1 MGLFSKKVDY
11 DELYRKLSS
20 EKMAPEEARKAEKEL
35 KKLAKSGDKRGVI
48 WRPLTSVQIQSVGS
62 VNWATSEFE
71 EAEHK
76 YGICEEYVRVRSLPI
91 VFNLFNESY
100 EKYNDPKGAVFVAR
114 AYEHGWGVEKNHG
127 KAVEIIRETENYPK
141 DGTFFVNSDLIKNA
155 YKEITGN
162 EFPDSESSEQKEKQA
177 ISDAAK
183 TQNKQPQ
190 SDINLK
196 RVEYDG
202 GDVYEGEILNGKRH
216 GHGTY
221 TWSDGS
227 FYDGE
232 WKDGKKDGNGKQS
245 HPDGS
250 CYDGGWKDDKM
261 DGFGVLV
268 YSNQSRYEGHW
279 SEGNENGHGMLTF
292 ANGNSYDGEW
302 KDGNENGHGI
312 RKYINVGVYD
322 GEWKDGDE
330 NGHGIMKY
338 INGDVYDGEWKDGY
352 ENGHGT
358 MTYANGDRYDGEW
371 KDGDENGHGMLTFAN
386 GNSYDGDWVNGE
398 MNGNGIYTYANGEKY
413 KVTCKEDEIISKEP
427 FETPKTSAAA
437 NQSNQNPESEAAPS
451 QPKSEY
457 KRIQY
462 DGGDVGEKSMS
473 ICDEL
478 KKQAEQTY
486 AEGIDKSI
494 ETAAACFRLCAEG
507 LSRFPDDGGG
517 SYPIQDI
524 SLLIACSAVSGG
536 WNRTGSADRD
546 RMSERLKLYV
556 SNVNELCDDLP
567 LALTVPG
574 FANIGRNLMSSPQIS
589 AFTEHL
595 TRLFQTLDE
604 HEKMAVVTMHYLMLY
619 AVFEQ
624 WPQVDVL
631 KDAYENAL
639 VQPEEAYESPES
651 NTAEDFEWEEFSSVG
666 ELHEKILRPELFRD
680 PLDRY
685 LLNSCMYLE
694 PFVDEFHEEFAGG
707 DYAET
712 KEIIAEIL
720 GVESGEL
727 TESIEL
733 RIDFIRG
740 FTEKEYLLAAMYS
753 LVYDER
759 TDLAPYL
766 ANLACYLWTD
776 TGDGDYLDPLLDL
789 FRISGEYDDDDS
801 TWLCAI
807 LRLQE
812 NGNIN
817 DPLKPNDDGSFDD
830 QFTDFDDVFGDLLDK
845 GYLPGSDGKMYLS
858 DSDDNGGDETEES
871 DTGDDVLLRYQNG
884 DSYRGAAVGGVR
896 EGFGAYFFAG
906 GGFYRGCFH
915 ADNYEGYGMLDEG
928 NGRVY
933 KGLWKDDKRCGYGEQ
948 TLESGS
954 KYFGW
959 WKDNVYHGFGRF
971 VFASGSENVGEF
983 KNGKENGIFLIK
995 RDGEWYGYKWVD
1007 GEIIPSLDGALITYN
1022 DGSGYVGQT
1031 VTEHRRG
1038 LTVRIRQGYGE
1049 YRFPGNSRNGST
1061 NIYQGQFSQDV
1072 PYGTGIR
1079 VDTTGEEPIILASDD
1094 FRGDSIPDGKCRAVR
1109 LTGVDSYEYALFYEG
1124 GYRDGEAFG
1133 SGMLYVAGDSEN
1145 DHYRYRPYGL
1155 PIGSIVRCDHFDG
1168 GPTGAAIVTDEYG
1181 EMRYGRFVDGF
1192 WEPNK

>member
-1 MGLFSKKVDY
+1 MGLFNKMTFWDALQLLDCDYLSPHLKK
-11 DELYRKLSS
+11 KII
-20 EKMAPEEARKAEKEL
+20 KAESNFTEEEKTACYIMYSL
-35 KKLAKSGDKRGVI
+35 HKGDCGLALSFINR
-48 WRPLTSVQIQSVGS
+48 
-62 VNWATSEFE
+62 
-71 EAEHK
+71 AEH
-76 YGICEEYVRVRSLPI
+76 GEELIPEIMMALFTHVAVRTFRAA
-91 VFNLFNESY
+91 Y
-100 EKYNDPKGAVFVAR
+100 EKEPSNPDYIAFFAF
-114 AYEHGWGVEKNHG
+114 AYEIGFYDCEKDHA
-127 KAVEIIRETENYPK
+127 KAVEFADLLRFTDADGALVKYALKKIFPEETHNGSTA
-141 DGTFFVNSDLIKNA
+141 DDNVRKNA
-155 YKEITGN
+155 TANTDPTSTAVPTSAKDASNKSEPQGEFKRIEI
-162 EFPDSESSEQKEKQA
+162 
-177 ISDAAK
+177 
-183 TQNKQPQ
+183 
-190 SDINLK
+190 
-196 RVEYDG
+196 DG
-202 GDVYEGEILNGKRH
+202 DLFEGYFLNGKKNGR
-216 GHGTY
+216 GKYIWANGNVYDGNWVDGKCTGKGRIS
-221 TWSDGS
+221 WSSGAS
-227 FYDGE
+227 FDGE
-232 WKDGKKDGNGKQS
+232 WKDNQMSEGKYSYADGSVYEGSFKNGKR
-245 HPDGS
+245 DGYGKRIYTS
-250 CYDGGWKDDKM
+250 GDK
-261 DGFGVLV
+261 
-268 YSNQSRYEGHW
+268 YEGRW
-279 SEGNENGHGMLTF
+279 QSGSRNG
-292 ANGNSYDGEW
+292 
-302 KDGNENGHGI
+302 K
-312 RKYINVGVYD
+312 GVYTWAD
-322 GEWKDGDE
+322 
-330 NGHGIMKY
+330 
-338 INGDVYDGEWKDGY
+338 GDVYDGEWKDDKRCGVGRMVMY
-352 ENGHGT
+352 GKAGPDALNAGEVFIK
-358 MTYANGDRYDGEW
+358 YSYDGEW
-371 KDGDENGHGMLTFAN
+371 LDNREHGHGICREGKGTVAGMDKVYE
-386 GNSYDGDWVNGE
+386 GEWVNGKKCGRFVWHFLHRDGE
-398 MNGNGIYTYANGEKY
+398 TGKSYIDFYEDGNLIETCIPYDESIKTVEDARRAKALADGKSSSTTPVYTN
-413 KVTCKEDEIISKEP
+413 SSP
-427 FETPKTSAAA
+427 AAA
-437 NQSNQNPESEAAPS
+437 
-451 QPKSEY
+451 
-457 KRIQY
+457 
-462 DGGDVGEKSMS
+462 
-473 ICDEL
+473 
-478 KKQAEQTY
+478 
-486 AEGIDKSI
+486 
-494 ETAAACFRLCAEG
+494 
-507 LSRFPDDGGG
+507 
-517 SYPIQDI
+517 QD
-524 SLLIACSAVSGG
+524 
-536 WNRTGSADRD
+536 SAD
-546 RMSERLKLYV
+546 
-556 SNVNELCDDLP
+556 
-567 LALTVPG
+567 
-574 FANIGRNLMSSPQIS
+574 
-589 AFTEHL
+589 
-595 TRLFQTLDE
+595 
-604 HEKMAVVTMHYLMLY
+604 
-619 AVFEQ
+619 
-624 WPQVDVL
+624 
-631 KDAYENAL
+631 
-639 VQPEEAYESPES
+639 
-651 NTAEDFEWEEFSSVG
+651 TAEDFEWEEFSSVG

-720 GVESGEL
+720 GVKSGEL

-789 FRISGEYDDDDS
+789 FRLSGEYDDDDS

-830 QFTDFDDVFGDLLDK
+830 QFAYFDDVFGDLLDK
-845 GYLPGSDGKMYLS
+845 GYLPCSDGKMYLS

-871 DTGDDVLLRYQNG
+871 DTGDNVLIRYQNG

-915 ADNYEGYGMLDEG
+915 AENFEGYGMLDEG

-933 KGLWKDDKRCGYGEQ
+933 KGLWKDNKRCGYGEQ
-948 TLESGS
+948 TFESGS

-959 WKDNVYHGFGRF
+959 WKDNDYHGFGRF

-983 KNGKENGIFLIK
+983 KNGNENGIFLIK

-1007 GEIIPSLDGALITYN
+1007 GEITPSLDGALITYN

-1079 VDTTGEEPIILASDD
+1079 VDTTGEEPVILASDD

-1109 LTGVDSYEYALFYEG
+1109 LTGVDSYKYALFYEG

-1133 SGMLYVAGDSEN
+1133 SGMLYVVGDSEN

>member
-1 MGLFSKKVDY
+1 MGLFNKMTFWDALQLLDCDYLSPHLKK
-11 DELYRKLSS
+11 KII
-20 EKMAPEEARKAEKEL
+20 KAESNFTEEEKTACYIMYSL
-35 KKLAKSGDKRGVI
+35 HKGDCGLALSFINR
-48 WRPLTSVQIQSVGS
+48 
-62 VNWATSEFE
+62 
-71 EAEHK
+71 AEH
-76 YGICEEYVRVRSLPI
+76 GEELIPEIMMALFTHVAVRTFRAA
-91 VFNLFNESY
+91 Y
-100 EKYNDPKGAVFVAR
+100 EKEPSNPDYIAFFAF
-114 AYEHGWGVEKNHG
+114 AYEIGFYDCEKDHA
-127 KAVEIIRETENYPK
+127 KAVEFADLLRFTDADGALVKYALKKIFPEETHNGSTA
-141 DGTFFVNSDLIKNA
+141 DDNVRKNA
-155 YKEITGN
+155 TANTEPTSTAVPTSAKDASNKSEPQGEFKRIEI
-162 EFPDSESSEQKEKQA
+162 
-177 ISDAAK
+177 
-183 TQNKQPQ
+183 
-190 SDINLK
+190 
-196 RVEYDG
+196 DG
-202 GDVYEGEILNGKRH
+202 DLFEGYFLNGKKNGR
-216 GHGTY
+216 GKY
-221 TWSDGS
+221 TWANGNVYDGNWVDGKCTGKGRISWSSGAS
-227 FYDGE
+227 FDGE
-232 WKDGKKDGNGKQS
+232 WKDNQMSEGKYSYADGSVYEGSFKNGKR
-245 HPDGS
+245 DG
-250 CYDGGWKDDKM
+250 YGKRI
-261 DGFGVLV
+261 
-268 YSNQSRYEGHW
+268 Y
-279 SEGNENGHGMLTF
+279 
-292 ANGNSYDGEW
+292 
-302 KDGNENGHGI
+302 
-312 RKYINVGVYD
+312 
-322 GEWKDGDE
+322 KDGDKYE
-330 NGHGIMKY
+330 GRWQSGSRNGKGVY
-338 INGDVYDGEWKDGY
+338 TWADGDVYDGEWKDDKRCGVGRMVMY
-352 ENGHGT
+352 GKAGPDALNAGEVFIK
-358 MTYANGDRYDGEW
+358 YSYDGEW
-371 KDGDENGHGMLTFAN
+371 LDNREHGHGICREGKGTVAGMDKVYE
-386 GNSYDGDWVNGE
+386 GEWVNGKKCGRFVWHFLHRDGE
-398 MNGNGIYTYANGEKY
+398 TGKSYIDFYEDGNLIETCIPYDESIKTVEDARRAKALADGKSSSTTPVYTN
-413 KVTCKEDEIISKEP
+413 SSP
-427 FETPKTSAAA
+427 AAA
-437 NQSNQNPESEAAPS
+437 
-451 QPKSEY
+451 
-457 KRIQY
+457 
-462 DGGDVGEKSMS
+462 
-473 ICDEL
+473 
-478 KKQAEQTY
+478 
-486 AEGIDKSI
+486 
-494 ETAAACFRLCAEG
+494 
-507 LSRFPDDGGG
+507 
-517 SYPIQDI
+517 QD
-524 SLLIACSAVSGG
+524 
-536 WNRTGSADRD
+536 SAD
-546 RMSERLKLYV
+546 
-556 SNVNELCDDLP
+556 
-567 LALTVPG
+567 
-574 FANIGRNLMSSPQIS
+574 
-589 AFTEHL
+589 
-595 TRLFQTLDE
+595 
-604 HEKMAVVTMHYLMLY
+604 
-619 AVFEQ
+619 
-624 WPQVDVL
+624 
-631 KDAYENAL
+631 
-639 VQPEEAYESPES
+639 
-651 NTAEDFEWEEFSSVG
+651 TAEDFEWEEFSSVG
-666 ELHEKILRPELFRD
+666 ELHEKLLRPELFRD

-727 TESIEL
+727 TESIERRL
-733 RIDFIRG
+733 DFIRG

-830 QFTDFDDVFGDLLDK
+830 QFAYFDDVFGDLLDK

-871 DTGDDVLLRYQNG
+871 DTGDNVLLRYQNG

-948 TLESGS
+948 TFESGS

-959 WKDNVYHGFGRF
+959 WKDNVCHGFGRI

-995 RDGEWYGYKWVD
+995 RDGEWYGYKWAD

-1079 VDTTGEEPIILASDD
+1079 VDTTGEEPVILASDD

-1109 LTGVDSYEYALFYEG
+1109 LTGVDSYKYALFYEG

>member
-1 MGLFSKKVDY
+1 MGLFHKLTFIDALEILDCSSLSEQQKKKVI
-11 DELYRKLSS
+11 
-20 EKMAPEEARKAEKEL
+20 KAESHFTEDEKTACNML
-35 KKLAKSGDKRGVI
+35 LCLHKDDGMALALLIINLINRENLPGEINAALYTHIAFRKF
-48 WRPLTSVQIQSVGS
+48 
-62 VNWATSEFE
+62 SE
-71 EAEHK
+71 AH
-76 YGICEEYVRVRSLPI
+76 
-91 VFNLFNESY
+91 
-100 EKYNDPKGAVFVAR
+100 EKDPSKPDYIAYLAL
-114 AYEHGWGVEKNHG
+114 AYEHGSFCCEKDHS
-127 KAVEIIRETENYPK
+127 KAVEMAEPLR
-141 DGTFFVNSDLIKNA
+141 
-155 YKEITGN
+155 
-162 EFPDSESSEQKEKQA
+162 SSEATGALVKQA
-177 ISDAAK
+177 LKDIFPEGADSAASDNKSADTPESEKANAAAIADTESTSPVVPFAAK
-183 TQNKQPQ
+183 GSSDKSAPQ
-190 SDINLK
+190 GEFK
-196 RVEYDG
+196 RIEIDG
-202 GDVYEGEILNGKRH
+202 DLFEGYFLNGKKNGR
-216 GHGTY
+216 GKYIWANGNVYDGNWVDGKCTGKGRIS
-221 TWSDGS
+221 WSSGAS
-227 FYDGE
+227 FDGE
-232 WKDGKKDGNGKQS
+232 WKDNQMSEGKYSYADGSVYEGSFKNGK
-245 HPDGS
+245 
-250 CYDGGWKDDKM
+250 YDGYGKRI
-261 DGFGVLV
+261 
-268 YSNQSRYEGHW
+268 Y
-279 SEGNENGHGMLTF
+279 
-292 ANGNSYDGEW
+292 
-302 KDGNENGHGI
+302 
-312 RKYINVGVYD
+312 
-322 GEWKDGDE
+322 KDGDKYE
-330 NGHGIMKY
+330 GRWQSGSRNGKGVY
-338 INGDVYDGEWKDGY
+338 TWADGDVYDGEWKDDKRCGVGRMVMY
-352 ENGHGT
+352 GKAGPDALNAGEVFIK
-358 MTYANGDRYDGEW
+358 YSYDGEW
-371 KDGDENGHGMLTFAN
+371 LDNREHGHGICREGN
-386 GNSYDGDWVNGE
+386 GTVAGMDKVYEGEWVNGKKCGRFVWHFLHRDGE
-398 MNGNGIYTYANGEKY
+398 IGKSYIDFYEDGRAVETYIPYDESIQT
-413 KVTCKEDEIISKEP
+413 VEDGRRAKGS
-427 FETPKTSAAA
+427 FF
-437 NQSNQNPESEAAPS
+437 
-451 QPKSEY
+451 
-457 KRIQY
+457 
-462 DGGDVGEKSMS
+462 GGVSSG
-473 ICDEL
+473 
-478 KKQAEQTY
+478 
-486 AEGIDKSI
+486 
-494 ETAAACFRLCAEG
+494 
-507 LSRFPDDGGG
+507 
-517 SYPIQDI
+517 
-524 SLLIACSAVSGG
+524 VSGG
-536 WNRTGSADRD
+536 YASGRSGSQSVGLSDAGGLDSDRA
-546 RMSERLKLYV
+546 S
-556 SNVNELCDDLP
+556 
-567 LALTVPG
+567 G
-574 FANIGRNLMSSPQIS
+574 
-589 AFTEHL
+589 
-595 TRLFQTLDE
+595 
-604 HEKMAVVTMHYLMLY
+604 
-619 AVFEQ
+619 
-624 WPQVDVL
+624 
-631 KDAYENAL
+631 
-639 VQPEEAYESPES
+639 
-651 NTAEDFEWEEFSSVG
+651 EWEEFSSVG
-666 ELHEKILRPELFRD
+666 ELHEKLLRPELFRD
-680 PLDRY
+680 PRDRY

-727 TESIEL
+727 TENIEL

-776 TGDGDYLDPLLDL
+776 TGDSDYFDPLLDL
-789 FRISGEYDDDDS
+789 FRLSGEYDDDDS

-812 NGNIN
+812 NGNID

-830 QFTDFDDVFGDLLDK
+830 RFADFDDVFGDLLDY

-871 DTGDDVLLRYQNG
+871 DTGDNVLLRYQNG

-983 KNGKENGIFLIK
+983 KNGNENGIFLIK

-1007 GEIIPSLDGALITYN
+1007 GEITPSLDGALITYN

-1109 LTGVDSYEYALFYEG
+1109 LTGVDSYKYALFYEG
-1124 GYRDGEAFG
+1124 GYRDGGAFG

>member
-11 DELYRKLSS
+11 DELYRKLST
-20 EKMAPEEARKAEKEL
+20 EKMTSEEARKAEKEL
-35 KKLAKSGDKRGVI
+35 KKLTKSGDKRGVI

-100 EKYNDPKGAVFVAR
+100 KKYNDPKGAVFVAR
-114 AYEHGWGVEKNHG
+114 AYEHGWGVEKNHE
-127 KAVEIIRETENYPK
+127 KAVEIIRETEKYPK
-141 DGTFFVNSDLIKNA
+141 AGKPFANPDLIKNA
-155 YKEITGN
+155 YKEITGK

-177 ISDAAK
+177 ISGASK
-183 TQNKQPQ
+183 NQNEQPQ
-190 SDINLK
+190 SDINFK

-221 TWSDGS
+221 TWADGDT
-227 FYDGE
+227 YEGD
-232 WKDGKKDGNGKQS
+232 WKDGKRCGRGKLIQYGKS
-245 HPDGS
+245 PSGET
-250 CYDGGWKDDKM
+250 YMK
-261 DGFGVLV
+261 
-268 YSNQSRYEGHW
+268 Y
-279 SEGNENGHGMLTF
+279 
-292 ANGNSYDGEW
+292 SYDGEW
-302 KDGNENGHGI
+302 LDNREHGHGI
-312 RKYINVGVYD
+312 CVEGDFGWEKMDKVFE
-322 GEWKDGDE
+322 GEWVDGKRQGRFVWYYTNSKGGRYMDFYEDGKWIEGGIPYDE
-330 NGHGIMKY
+330 SIKTVADARRAKALADAKSSSTTPAY
-338 INGDVYDGEWKDGY
+338 
-352 ENGHGT
+352 T
-358 MTYANGDRYDGEW
+358 
-371 KDGDENGHGMLTFAN
+371 
-386 GNSYDGDWVNGE
+386 NS
-398 MNGNGIYTYANGEKY
+398 
-413 KVTCKEDEIISKEP
+413 SP
-427 FETPKTSAAA
+427 AAA
-437 NQSNQNPESEAAPS
+437 
-451 QPKSEY
+451 
-457 KRIQY
+457 
-462 DGGDVGEKSMS
+462 
-473 ICDEL
+473 
-478 KKQAEQTY
+478 
-486 AEGIDKSI
+486 
-494 ETAAACFRLCAEG
+494 
-507 LSRFPDDGGG
+507 
-517 SYPIQDI
+517 QD
-524 SLLIACSAVSGG
+524 
-536 WNRTGSADRD
+536 NAD
-546 RMSERLKLYV
+546 
-556 SNVNELCDDLP
+556 
-567 LALTVPG
+567 
-574 FANIGRNLMSSPQIS
+574 
-589 AFTEHL
+589 
-595 TRLFQTLDE
+595 
-604 HEKMAVVTMHYLMLY
+604 
-619 AVFEQ
+619 
-624 WPQVDVL
+624 
-631 KDAYENAL
+631 
-639 VQPEEAYESPES
+639 
-651 NTAEDFEWEEFSSVG
+651 TAEDFEWEEFATVG
-666 ELHEKILRPELFRD
+666 KLHEKLLRPELFRD
-680 PLDRY
+680 PRDRY

-694 PFVDEFHEEFAGG
+694 PFVDEFHEEFTDG

-727 TESIEL
+727 TENIERSL
-733 RIDFIRG
+733 DFIHG

-753 LVYDER
+753 LAYGER
-759 TDLAPYL
+759 TDIVPYL

-776 TGDGDYLDPLLDL
+776 TGDGDYFNPLLDL
-789 FRISGEYDDDDS
+789 FKMSGEYDDDDS

-807 LRLQE
+807 LRMQE
-812 NGNIN
+812 NGNI
-817 DPLKPNDDGSFDD
+817 DEPLEPNDDSSFDN
-830 QFTDFDDVFGDLLDK
+830 QFAYFDDVFGDLLDK

-858 DSDDNGGDETEES
+858 DIGDDSEEEAEES
-871 DTGDDVLLRYQNG
+871 DTGDNVLLRYQNG

-896 EGFGAYFFAG
+896 EGFGAYFFAD
-906 GGFYRGCFH
+906 GGFYRGYFH
-915 ADNYEGYGMLDEG
+915 AGNYEGYGMLDEG

-1031 VTEHRRG
+1031 VTENRRG
-1038 LTVRIRQGYGE
+1038 LTFRIRQGYGE

-1079 VDTTGEEPIILASDD
+1079 VDTTGEKPVILASDD

>member
-1 MGLFSKKVDY
+1 MKNIYLFSEID
-11 DELYRKLSS
+11 SS
-20 EKMAPEEARKAEKEL
+20 
-35 KKLAKSGDKRGVI
+35 
-48 WRPLTSVQIQSVGS
+48 
-62 VNWATSEFE
+62 
-71 EAEHK
+71 
-76 YGICEEYVRVRSLPI
+76 
-91 VFNLFNESY
+91 
-100 EKYNDPKGAVFVAR
+100 
-114 AYEHGWGVEKNHG
+114 
-127 KAVEIIRETENYPK
+127 IRETL
-141 DGTFFVNSDLIKNA
+141 GKNA
-155 YKEITGN
+155 CEMIDTEPNSLGFVLTQEACAEFYITREIEKDLRGRITAVLDGLCSDAGVKFGESATVSIFASTVVPMPGILEKINGVGLNESVLSTLPDEAAQKAWALHLQLMKAFACELYVSSQHFTDLENEATGKYGVDEIEKLSVEALRELCAAFKN
-162 EFPDSESSEQKEKQA
+162 VYAAQGVCSLSTDPYEQFFMLLKTAFRSWDNPRACWYRRMKGITDSGLSIAVQLVDLKTGKYFKNRTTIAAADRNNKEKDPSDKSAPQA
-177 ISDAAK
+177 EFKRLEIDG
-183 TQNKQPQ
+183 
-190 SDINLK
+190 DLFEGYFINGK
-196 RVEYDG
+196 KNGRGKYIWANGNVYDG
-202 GDVYEGEILNGKRH
+202 NWVDGKCTGKGRIS
-216 GHGTY
+216 
-221 TWSDGS
+221 WSSGAS
-227 FYDGE
+227 FDGE
-232 WKDGKKDGNGKQS
+232 WKDNQMSEGKYSYADGSVYEGSFKNGK
-245 HPDGS
+245 
-250 CYDGGWKDDKM
+250 YDGYGKRI
-261 DGFGVLV
+261 
-268 YSNQSRYEGHW
+268 Y
-279 SEGNENGHGMLTF
+279 
-292 ANGNSYDGEW
+292 
-302 KDGNENGHGI
+302 
-312 RKYINVGVYD
+312 
-322 GEWKDGDE
+322 KDGDKYE
-330 NGHGIMKY
+330 GRWQSGSRNGKGVY
-338 INGDVYDGEWKDGY
+338 TWADGDVYDGEWKDDKRCGVGRMVMY
-352 ENGHGT
+352 GKAGPDALNAGEIFIK
-358 MTYANGDRYDGEW
+358 YSYDGEW
-371 KDGDENGHGMLTFAN
+371 LDNREHGHGICREGKGTVAGMDKVYE
-386 GNSYDGDWVNGE
+386 GEWVNGKKCGRFVWHFLHRDGE
-398 MNGNGIYTYANGEKY
+398 TGKSYIDFYEDGRAVETYIPYDESIKTVEDARRARALADGKSSSTTPVYTN
-413 KVTCKEDEIISKEP
+413 SSP
-427 FETPKTSAAA
+427 AAA
-437 NQSNQNPESEAAPS
+437 
-451 QPKSEY
+451 
-457 KRIQY
+457 
-462 DGGDVGEKSMS
+462 
-473 ICDEL
+473 
-478 KKQAEQTY
+478 
-486 AEGIDKSI
+486 
-494 ETAAACFRLCAEG
+494 
-507 LSRFPDDGGG
+507 
-517 SYPIQDI
+517 QD
-524 SLLIACSAVSGG
+524 
-536 WNRTGSADRD
+536 SAD
-546 RMSERLKLYV
+546 
-556 SNVNELCDDLP
+556 
-567 LALTVPG
+567 
-574 FANIGRNLMSSPQIS
+574 
-589 AFTEHL
+589 
-595 TRLFQTLDE
+595 
-604 HEKMAVVTMHYLMLY
+604 
-619 AVFEQ
+619 
-624 WPQVDVL
+624 
-631 KDAYENAL
+631 
-639 VQPEEAYESPES
+639 
-651 NTAEDFEWEEFSSVG
+651 TAEDFEWEEFSSVG
-666 ELHEKILRPELFRD
+666 ELHEKLLRPELFRD
-680 PLDRY
+680 PRDRY

-727 TESIEL
+727 TENIEL

-776 TGDGDYLDPLLDL
+776 TGDSDYFDPLLDL
-789 FRISGEYDDDDS
+789 FRLSGEYDDDDS

-812 NGNIN
+812 NGNID

-830 QFTDFDDVFGDLLDK
+830 QFADFDDVFGDLLDK

-871 DTGDDVLLRYQNG
+871 DTGDNVLLRYQNG

-915 ADNYEGYGMLDEG
+915 ADNFEGYGMLDEG

-933 KGLWKDDKRCGYGEQ
+933 KGLWKDNKRCGYGEQ
-948 TLESGS
+948 TFESGS

-1007 GEIIPSLDGALITYN
+1007 GEITPSLDGALITYN

-1061 NIYQGQFSQDV
+1061 NIYLGQFSQDV

-1079 VDTTGEEPIILASDD
+1079 VDTTGEEPVILASDD

-1109 LTGVDSYEYALFYEG
+1109 LTGVDSYKYALFYEG

>member
-1 MGLFSKKVDY
+1 MGLFNKMTFWDALQLLDCDYLSPHLKK
-11 DELYRKLSS
+11 KII
-20 EKMAPEEARKAEKEL
+20 KAESNFTEEEKTACYIMYSL
-35 KKLAKSGDKRGVI
+35 HKGDCGLALSFINR
-48 WRPLTSVQIQSVGS
+48 
-62 VNWATSEFE
+62 
-71 EAEHK
+71 AEH
-76 YGICEEYVRVRSLPI
+76 GEELIPEIMMALFTHVAVRTFRAA
-91 VFNLFNESY
+91 Y
-100 EKYNDPKGAVFVAR
+100 EKEPSNPDYIAFFAF
-114 AYEHGWGVEKNHG
+114 AYEIGFYDCEKDHA
-127 KAVEIIRETENYPK
+127 KAVEFADLLRFTDADGALVKYALKKIFPEETHNGSTA
-141 DGTFFVNSDLIKNA
+141 DDNVRKNA
-155 YKEITGN
+155 TANTEPTSTAVPTSAKDASNKSEPQGEFKRIEI
-162 EFPDSESSEQKEKQA
+162 
-177 ISDAAK
+177 
-183 TQNKQPQ
+183 
-190 SDINLK
+190 
-196 RVEYDG
+196 DG
-202 GDVYEGEILNGKRH
+202 DLFEGYFLNGKKNGR
-216 GHGTY
+216 GKY
-221 TWSDGS
+221 TWANGNVYDGNWVDGKCTGKGRISWSSGAS
-227 FYDGE
+227 FDGE
-232 WKDGKKDGNGKQS
+232 WKDNQMSEGKYSYADGSVYEGSFKNGKR
-245 HPDGS
+245 DG
-250 CYDGGWKDDKM
+250 YGKRI
-261 DGFGVLV
+261 
-268 YSNQSRYEGHW
+268 Y
-279 SEGNENGHGMLTF
+279 
-292 ANGNSYDGEW
+292 
-302 KDGNENGHGI
+302 
-312 RKYINVGVYD
+312 
-322 GEWKDGDE
+322 KDGDKYE
-330 NGHGIMKY
+330 GRWQSGSRNGKGVY
-338 INGDVYDGEWKDGY
+338 TWADGDVYDGEWKDDKRCGVGRMVMY
-352 ENGHGT
+352 GKAGPDALNAGEVFIK
-358 MTYANGDRYDGEW
+358 YSYDGEW
-371 KDGDENGHGMLTFAN
+371 LDNREHGHGICREGKGTVAGMDKVYE
-386 GNSYDGDWVNGE
+386 GEWVNGKKCGRFVWHFLHRDGE
-398 MNGNGIYTYANGEKY
+398 TGKSYIDFYEDGNLIETCIPYDESIKTVEDARRAKALADGKSSSTTPVYTN
-413 KVTCKEDEIISKEP
+413 SSP
-427 FETPKTSAAA
+427 AAA
-437 NQSNQNPESEAAPS
+437 
-451 QPKSEY
+451 
-457 KRIQY
+457 
-462 DGGDVGEKSMS
+462 
-473 ICDEL
+473 
-478 KKQAEQTY
+478 
-486 AEGIDKSI
+486 
-494 ETAAACFRLCAEG
+494 
-507 LSRFPDDGGG
+507 
-517 SYPIQDI
+517 QD
-524 SLLIACSAVSGG
+524 
-536 WNRTGSADRD
+536 SAD
-546 RMSERLKLYV
+546 
-556 SNVNELCDDLP
+556 
-567 LALTVPG
+567 
-574 FANIGRNLMSSPQIS
+574 
-589 AFTEHL
+589 
-595 TRLFQTLDE
+595 
-604 HEKMAVVTMHYLMLY
+604 
-619 AVFEQ
+619 
-624 WPQVDVL
+624 
-631 KDAYENAL
+631 
-639 VQPEEAYESPES
+639 
-651 NTAEDFEWEEFSSVG
+651 TAEDFEWEEFSSVG
-666 ELHEKILRPELFRD
+666 ELHEKLLRPELFRD

-727 TESIEL
+727 TESIERRL
-733 RIDFIRG
+733 DFIRG

-830 QFTDFDDVFGDLLDK
+830 QFAYFDDVFGDLLDK

-871 DTGDDVLLRYQNG
+871 DTGDNVLLRYQNG

-915 ADNYEGYGMLDEG
+915 AENFEGYGMLDEG

-933 KGLWKDDKRCGYGEQ
+933 KGLWKDNKRCGYGEQ
-948 TLESGS
+948 TFESGS

-959 WKDNVYHGFGRF
+959 WKDNDYHGFGRF

-983 KNGKENGIFLIK
+983 KNGNENGIFLIK

-1007 GEIIPSLDGALITYN
+1007 GEITPSLDGALITYN

-1079 VDTTGEEPIILASDD
+1079 VDTTGEEPVILASDD

-1109 LTGVDSYEYALFYEG
+1109 LTGVDSYKYALFYEG

-1133 SGMLYVAGDSEN
+1133 SGMLYVVGDSEN

>member
-1 MGLFSKKVDY
+1 MGLFNKMTFWDALQLLDCDYLSPHLKK
-11 DELYRKLSS
+11 KII
-20 EKMAPEEARKAEKEL
+20 KAESNFTEEEKTACYIMYSL
-35 KKLAKSGDKRGVI
+35 HKGDCGLALSFINR
-48 WRPLTSVQIQSVGS
+48 
-62 VNWATSEFE
+62 
-71 EAEHK
+71 AEH
-76 YGICEEYVRVRSLPI
+76 GEELIPEIMMALFTHVAVRTFRAA
-91 VFNLFNESY
+91 Y
-100 EKYNDPKGAVFVAR
+100 EKEPSNPDYIAFFAF
-114 AYEHGWGVEKNHG
+114 AYEIGFYDCEKDHA
-127 KAVEIIRETENYPK
+127 KAVEFADLLRFTDADGALVKYALKKIFPEETHNGSTA
-141 DGTFFVNSDLIKNA
+141 DDNVRKNA
-155 YKEITGN
+155 TANTEPTSTAVPTSAKDASNKSEPQGEFKRIEI
-162 EFPDSESSEQKEKQA
+162 
-177 ISDAAK
+177 
-183 TQNKQPQ
+183 
-190 SDINLK
+190 
-196 RVEYDG
+196 DG
-202 GDVYEGEILNGKRH
+202 DLFEGYFLNGKKNGR
-216 GHGTY
+216 GKY
-221 TWSDGS
+221 TWANGNVYDGNWVDGKCTGKGRISWSSGAS
-227 FYDGE
+227 FDGE
-232 WKDGKKDGNGKQS
+232 WKDNQMSEGKYSYADGSVYEGSFKNGKR
-245 HPDGS
+245 DG
-250 CYDGGWKDDKM
+250 YGKRI
-261 DGFGVLV
+261 
-268 YSNQSRYEGHW
+268 Y
-279 SEGNENGHGMLTF
+279 
-292 ANGNSYDGEW
+292 
-302 KDGNENGHGI
+302 
-312 RKYINVGVYD
+312 
-322 GEWKDGDE
+322 KDGDKYE
-330 NGHGIMKY
+330 GRWQSGSRNGKGVY
-338 INGDVYDGEWKDGY
+338 TWADGDVYDGEWKDDKRCGVGRMVMY
-352 ENGHGT
+352 GKAGPDALNAGEVFIK
-358 MTYANGDRYDGEW
+358 YSYDGEW
-371 KDGDENGHGMLTFAN
+371 LDNREHGHGICREGKGTVAGLDKVYE
-386 GNSYDGDWVNGE
+386 GEWVNGKKCGRFVWHFLHRDGE
-398 MNGNGIYTYANGEKY
+398 TGKSYIDFYEDGNLIETCIPYDESIKTVEDARRAKALADGKSSSTTPVYTN
-413 KVTCKEDEIISKEP
+413 SSP
-427 FETPKTSAAA
+427 AAA
-437 NQSNQNPESEAAPS
+437 
-451 QPKSEY
+451 
-457 KRIQY
+457 
-462 DGGDVGEKSMS
+462 
-473 ICDEL
+473 
-478 KKQAEQTY
+478 
-486 AEGIDKSI
+486 
-494 ETAAACFRLCAEG
+494 
-507 LSRFPDDGGG
+507 
-517 SYPIQDI
+517 QD
-524 SLLIACSAVSGG
+524 
-536 WNRTGSADRD
+536 SAD
-546 RMSERLKLYV
+546 
-556 SNVNELCDDLP
+556 
-567 LALTVPG
+567 
-574 FANIGRNLMSSPQIS
+574 
-589 AFTEHL
+589 
-595 TRLFQTLDE
+595 
-604 HEKMAVVTMHYLMLY
+604 
-619 AVFEQ
+619 
-624 WPQVDVL
+624 
-631 KDAYENAL
+631 
-639 VQPEEAYESPES
+639 
-651 NTAEDFEWEEFSSVG
+651 TAEDFEWEEFSSVG
-666 ELHEKILRPELFRD
+666 ELHEKLLRPELFRD

-789 FRISGEYDDDDS
+789 FRLSGEYDDDDS

-807 LRLQE
+807 LRLRE

-830 QFTDFDDVFGDLLDK
+830 QFAYFDDVFGDLLDK

-871 DTGDDVLLRYQNG
+871 DTGDNVLFRYQNG

-933 KGLWKDDKRCGYGEQ
+933 KGLWKDHKRCGYGEQ
-948 TLESGS
+948 TFESGS

-959 WKDNVYHGFGRF
+959 WKDNDYHGFGRF

-983 KNGKENGIFLIK
+983 KNGNENGIFLIK

-1109 LTGVDSYEYALFYEG
+1109 LTGVDSYKYALFYEG

>member
-1 MGLFSKKVDY
+1 MGLFNKMTFWDALQLLDCDYLSPHLKK
-11 DELYRKLSS
+11 KII
-20 EKMAPEEARKAEKEL
+20 KAESNFTEEEKTACYIMYSL
-35 KKLAKSGDKRGVI
+35 HKGDCGLALSFINR
-48 WRPLTSVQIQSVGS
+48 
-62 VNWATSEFE
+62 
-71 EAEHK
+71 AEH
-76 YGICEEYVRVRSLPI
+76 GEELIPEIMMALFTHVAVRTFRAA
-91 VFNLFNESY
+91 Y
-100 EKYNDPKGAVFVAR
+100 EKEPSNPDYIAFFAF
-114 AYEHGWGVEKNHG
+114 AYEIGFYDCEKDHA
-127 KAVEIIRETENYPK
+127 KAVEFADLLRFTDADGALVKYALKKIFPEETHNGSTA
-141 DGTFFVNSDLIKNA
+141 DDNVRKNA
-155 YKEITGN
+155 TANTEPTSTAVPTSAKDASNKSEPQGEFKRIEI
-162 EFPDSESSEQKEKQA
+162 
-177 ISDAAK
+177 
-183 TQNKQPQ
+183 
-190 SDINLK
+190 
-196 RVEYDG
+196 DG
-202 GDVYEGEILNGKRH
+202 DLFEGYFLNGKKNGR
-216 GHGTY
+216 GKY
-221 TWSDGS
+221 TWANGNVYDGNWVDGKCTGKGRISWSSGAS
-227 FYDGE
+227 FDGE
-232 WKDGKKDGNGKQS
+232 WKDNQMSEGKYSYADGSVYEGSFKNGKR
-245 HPDGS
+245 DG
-250 CYDGGWKDDKM
+250 YGKRI
-261 DGFGVLV
+261 
-268 YSNQSRYEGHW
+268 Y
-279 SEGNENGHGMLTF
+279 
-292 ANGNSYDGEW
+292 
-302 KDGNENGHGI
+302 
-312 RKYINVGVYD
+312 
-322 GEWKDGDE
+322 KDGDKYE
-330 NGHGIMKY
+330 GRWQSGSRNGKGVY
-338 INGDVYDGEWKDGY
+338 TWADGDVYDGEWKDDKRCGVGRMVMY
-352 ENGHGT
+352 GKAGPDALNAGEVFIK
-358 MTYANGDRYDGEW
+358 YSYDGEW
-371 KDGDENGHGMLTFAN
+371 LDNREHGHGICREGKGTVAGMDKVYE
-386 GNSYDGDWVNGE
+386 GEWVNGKKCGRFVWHFLHRDGE
-398 MNGNGIYTYANGEKY
+398 TGKSYIDFYEDGNLIETCIPYDESIKTVEDARRAKALADGKSSSTTPVYTN
-413 KVTCKEDEIISKEP
+413 SSP
-427 FETPKTSAAA
+427 AAA
-437 NQSNQNPESEAAPS
+437 
-451 QPKSEY
+451 
-457 KRIQY
+457 
-462 DGGDVGEKSMS
+462 
-473 ICDEL
+473 
-478 KKQAEQTY
+478 
-486 AEGIDKSI
+486 
-494 ETAAACFRLCAEG
+494 
-507 LSRFPDDGGG
+507 
-517 SYPIQDI
+517 QD
-524 SLLIACSAVSGG
+524 
-536 WNRTGSADRD
+536 SAD
-546 RMSERLKLYV
+546 
-556 SNVNELCDDLP
+556 
-567 LALTVPG
+567 
-574 FANIGRNLMSSPQIS
+574 
-589 AFTEHL
+589 
-595 TRLFQTLDE
+595 
-604 HEKMAVVTMHYLMLY
+604 
-619 AVFEQ
+619 
-624 WPQVDVL
+624 
-631 KDAYENAL
+631 
-639 VQPEEAYESPES
+639 
-651 NTAEDFEWEEFSSVG
+651 TAEDFEWEEFSSVG
-666 ELHEKILRPELFRD
+666 ELHEKLLRPELFRD

-727 TESIEL
+727 TESIERRL
-733 RIDFIRG
+733 DFIRG

-776 TGDGDYLDPLLDL
+776 TGNGDYLDPLLDL

-830 QFTDFDDVFGDLLDK
+830 QFADFDDVFGDLLDK

-858 DSDDNGGDETEES
+858 DSDDNGGDEAEES
-871 DTGDDVLLRYQNG
+871 DTGDNVLLRYQNG

-948 TLESGS
+948 TFESGS

-983 KNGKENGIFLIK
+983 KNGNENGIFLIK
-995 RDGEWYGYKWVD
+995 RDGKWYGYKWVD
-1007 GEIIPSLDGALITYN
+1007 GEITPSLDGALITYN

-1079 VDTTGEEPIILASDD
+1079 VDTTGEEPVILASDD

-1109 LTGVDSYEYALFYEG
+1109 LTGVDSYKYALFYEG

-1133 SGMLYVAGDSEN
+1133 SGMLYVVGDSEN

>member
-1 MGLFSKKVDY
+1 MGLFNKMTFWDALQLLDCDYLSPHLKK
-11 DELYRKLSS
+11 KII
-20 EKMAPEEARKAEKEL
+20 KAESNFTEEEKTACYIMYSL
-35 KKLAKSGDKRGVI
+35 HKGDCGLALSFINR
-48 WRPLTSVQIQSVGS
+48 
-62 VNWATSEFE
+62 
-71 EAEHK
+71 AEH
-76 YGICEEYVRVRSLPI
+76 GEELIPEIMMALFTHVAVRTFRAA
-91 VFNLFNESY
+91 Y
-100 EKYNDPKGAVFVAR
+100 EKEPSNPDYIAFFAF
-114 AYEHGWGVEKNHG
+114 AYEIGFYDCEKDHA
-127 KAVEIIRETENYPK
+127 KAVEFADLLRFTDADGALVKYALKKIFPEETHNGSTA
-141 DGTFFVNSDLIKNA
+141 DDNVRKNA
-155 YKEITGN
+155 TANTEPTSTAVPTSAKDASNKSEPQGEFKRIEI
-162 EFPDSESSEQKEKQA
+162 
-177 ISDAAK
+177 
-183 TQNKQPQ
+183 
-190 SDINLK
+190 
-196 RVEYDG
+196 DG
-202 GDVYEGEILNGKRH
+202 DLFEGYFLNGKKNGR
-216 GHGTY
+216 GKY
-221 TWSDGS
+221 TWANGNVYDGNWVDGKCTGKGRISWSSGAS
-227 FYDGE
+227 FDGE
-232 WKDGKKDGNGKQS
+232 WKDNQMSEGKYSYADGSVYEGSFKNGKR
-245 HPDGS
+245 DG
-250 CYDGGWKDDKM
+250 YGKRI
-261 DGFGVLV
+261 
-268 YSNQSRYEGHW
+268 Y
-279 SEGNENGHGMLTF
+279 
-292 ANGNSYDGEW
+292 
-302 KDGNENGHGI
+302 
-312 RKYINVGVYD
+312 
-322 GEWKDGDE
+322 KDGDKYE
-330 NGHGIMKY
+330 GRWQSGSRNGKGVY
-338 INGDVYDGEWKDGY
+338 TWADGDVYDGEWKDDKRCGVGRMVMY
-352 ENGHGT
+352 GKAGPDALNAGEVFIK
-358 MTYANGDRYDGEW
+358 YSYDGEW
-371 KDGDENGHGMLTFAN
+371 LDNREHGHGICREGKGTVAGMDKVYE
-386 GNSYDGDWVNGE
+386 GEWVNGKKCGRFVWHFLHRDGE
-398 MNGNGIYTYANGEKY
+398 TGKSYIDFYEDGNLIETCIPYDESIKTVEDARRAKALADGKSSSTTPVYTN
-413 KVTCKEDEIISKEP
+413 SSP
-427 FETPKTSAAA
+427 AAA
-437 NQSNQNPESEAAPS
+437 
-451 QPKSEY
+451 
-457 KRIQY
+457 
-462 DGGDVGEKSMS
+462 
-473 ICDEL
+473 
-478 KKQAEQTY
+478 
-486 AEGIDKSI
+486 
-494 ETAAACFRLCAEG
+494 
-507 LSRFPDDGGG
+507 
-517 SYPIQDI
+517 QD
-524 SLLIACSAVSGG
+524 
-536 WNRTGSADRD
+536 SAD
-546 RMSERLKLYV
+546 
-556 SNVNELCDDLP
+556 
-567 LALTVPG
+567 
-574 FANIGRNLMSSPQIS
+574 
-589 AFTEHL
+589 
-595 TRLFQTLDE
+595 
-604 HEKMAVVTMHYLMLY
+604 
-619 AVFEQ
+619 
-624 WPQVDVL
+624 
-631 KDAYENAL
+631 
-639 VQPEEAYESPES
+639 
-651 NTAEDFEWEEFSSVG
+651 TAEDFEWEEFSSVG
-666 ELHEKILRPELFRD
+666 ELHEKLLRPELFRD

-727 TESIEL
+727 TESIERRL
-733 RIDFIRG
+733 DFIRG

-807 LRLQE
+807 LRMQE

-830 QFTDFDDVFGDLLDK
+830 QFADFDDVFGDLLDK

-871 DTGDDVLLRYQNG
+871 DTGDNVLLRYQNG

-915 ADNYEGYGMLDEG
+915 ADNFEGYGMLDEG

-948 TLESGS
+948 TFESGS

-983 KNGKENGIFLIK
+983 KNGNENGIFLIK

-1109 LTGVDSYEYALFYEG
+1109 LTGVDSYKYALFYEG

>member
-1 MGLFSKKVDY
+1 MGLFNKMTFWDALQLLDCDYLSPHLKK
-11 DELYRKLSS
+11 KII
-20 EKMAPEEARKAEKEL
+20 KAESNFTEEEKTACYIMYSL
-35 KKLAKSGDKRGVI
+35 HKGDCSLALSFINR
-48 WRPLTSVQIQSVGS
+48 
-62 VNWATSEFE
+62 
-71 EAEHK
+71 AEH
-76 YGICEEYVRVRSLPI
+76 GEELIPEIMMALFTHVAVRTFRAA
-91 VFNLFNESY
+91 Y
-100 EKYNDPKGAVFVAR
+100 EKEPSNPDYIAFFAF
-114 AYEHGWGVEKNHG
+114 AYEIGFYDCEKDHA
-127 KAVEIIRETENYPK
+127 KAVEFADLLRFTDADGALVKYALKKIFPEETHNGSTA
-141 DGTFFVNSDLIKNA
+141 DDNVRKNA
-155 YKEITGN
+155 TANTEPTSTAVPTSAKDASNKSEPQGEFKRIEI
-162 EFPDSESSEQKEKQA
+162 
-177 ISDAAK
+177 
-183 TQNKQPQ
+183 
-190 SDINLK
+190 
-196 RVEYDG
+196 DG
-202 GDVYEGEILNGKRH
+202 DLFEGYFLNGKKNGR
-216 GHGTY
+216 GKY
-221 TWSDGS
+221 TWANGNVYDGNWVDGKCTGKGRISWSSGAS
-227 FYDGE
+227 FDGE
-232 WKDGKKDGNGKQS
+232 WKDNQMSEGKYSYADGSVYEGSFKNGKR
-245 HPDGS
+245 DG
-250 CYDGGWKDDKM
+250 YGKRI
-261 DGFGVLV
+261 
-268 YSNQSRYEGHW
+268 Y
-279 SEGNENGHGMLTF
+279 
-292 ANGNSYDGEW
+292 
-302 KDGNENGHGI
+302 
-312 RKYINVGVYD
+312 
-322 GEWKDGDE
+322 KDGDKYE
-330 NGHGIMKY
+330 GRWQSGSRNGKGVY
-338 INGDVYDGEWKDGY
+338 TWADGDVYDGEWKDDKRCGVGRMVMY
-352 ENGHGT
+352 GKAGPDALNAGEVFIK
-358 MTYANGDRYDGEW
+358 YSYDGEW
-371 KDGDENGHGMLTFAN
+371 LDNREHGHGICREGKGTVAGLDKVYE
-386 GNSYDGDWVNGE
+386 GEWVNGKKCGRFVWHFLHRDGE
-398 MNGNGIYTYANGEKY
+398 TGKSYIDFYEDGNLIETCIPYDESIKTVEDARRAKALADGKSSSTTPVYTN
-413 KVTCKEDEIISKEP
+413 SSP
-427 FETPKTSAAA
+427 AAA
-437 NQSNQNPESEAAPS
+437 
-451 QPKSEY
+451 
-457 KRIQY
+457 
-462 DGGDVGEKSMS
+462 
-473 ICDEL
+473 
-478 KKQAEQTY
+478 
-486 AEGIDKSI
+486 
-494 ETAAACFRLCAEG
+494 
-507 LSRFPDDGGG
+507 
-517 SYPIQDI
+517 QD
-524 SLLIACSAVSGG
+524 
-536 WNRTGSADRD
+536 SAD
-546 RMSERLKLYV
+546 
-556 SNVNELCDDLP
+556 
-567 LALTVPG
+567 
-574 FANIGRNLMSSPQIS
+574 
-589 AFTEHL
+589 
-595 TRLFQTLDE
+595 
-604 HEKMAVVTMHYLMLY
+604 
-619 AVFEQ
+619 
-624 WPQVDVL
+624 
-631 KDAYENAL
+631 
-639 VQPEEAYESPES
+639 
-651 NTAEDFEWEEFSSVG
+651 TAEDFEWEEFSSVG

-830 QFTDFDDVFGDLLDK
+830 QFADFDDVFGDLLDK

-871 DTGDDVLLRYQNG
+871 DTGDNVLFRYQNG

-915 ADNYEGYGMLDEG
+915 ADNFEGYGMLDEG

-933 KGLWKDDKRCGYGEQ
+933 KGLWKDNKRCGYGEQ
-948 TLESGS
+948 TFESGS

-959 WKDNVYHGFGRF
+959 WKDNDYHGFGRF

-983 KNGKENGIFLIK
+983 KNGNENGIFLIK

-1007 GEIIPSLDGALITYN
+1007 GEITPSLDGALITYN

-1109 LTGVDSYEYALFYEG
+1109 LTGVDSYKYALFYEG

>member
-1 MGLFSKKVDY
+1 MGLFNKMTFWDALQLLDCDYLSPHLKK
-11 DELYRKLSS
+11 KII
-20 EKMAPEEARKAEKEL
+20 KAESNFTEEEKTACYIMYSL
-35 KKLAKSGDKRGVI
+35 HKGDCGLALSFINR
-48 WRPLTSVQIQSVGS
+48 
-62 VNWATSEFE
+62 
-71 EAEHK
+71 AEH
-76 YGICEEYVRVRSLPI
+76 GEELIPEIMMALFTHVAVRTFRAA
-91 VFNLFNESY
+91 Y
-100 EKYNDPKGAVFVAR
+100 EKEPSNPDYIAFFAF
-114 AYEHGWGVEKNHG
+114 AYEIGFYDCEKDHA
-127 KAVEIIRETENYPK
+127 KAVEFADLLRFTDADGALVKYALKKIFPEETHNGSTA
-141 DGTFFVNSDLIKNA
+141 DDNVRKNA
-155 YKEITGN
+155 TANTEPTSTAVPTSAKDASNKSEPQGEFKRIEI
-162 EFPDSESSEQKEKQA
+162 
-177 ISDAAK
+177 
-183 TQNKQPQ
+183 
-190 SDINLK
+190 
-196 RVEYDG
+196 DG
-202 GDVYEGEILNGKRH
+202 DLFEGYFLNGKKNGR
-216 GHGTY
+216 GKY
-221 TWSDGS
+221 TWANGNVYDGNWVDGKCTGKGRISWSSGAS
-227 FYDGE
+227 FDGE
-232 WKDGKKDGNGKQS
+232 WKDNQMSEGKYSYADGSVYEGSFKNGKR
-245 HPDGS
+245 DG
-250 CYDGGWKDDKM
+250 YGKRI
-261 DGFGVLV
+261 
-268 YSNQSRYEGHW
+268 Y
-279 SEGNENGHGMLTF
+279 
-292 ANGNSYDGEW
+292 
-302 KDGNENGHGI
+302 
-312 RKYINVGVYD
+312 
-322 GEWKDGDE
+322 KDGDKYE
-330 NGHGIMKY
+330 GRWQSGSRNGKGVY
-338 INGDVYDGEWKDGY
+338 TWADGDVYDGEWKDDKRCGVGRMVMY
-352 ENGHGT
+352 GKAGPDALNAGEVFIK
-358 MTYANGDRYDGEW
+358 YSYDGEW
-371 KDGDENGHGMLTFAN
+371 LDNREHGHGICREGKGTVAGMDKVYE
-386 GNSYDGDWVNGE
+386 GEWVNGKKCGRFVWHFLHRDGE
-398 MNGNGIYTYANGEKY
+398 TGKSYIDFYEDGNLIETCIPYDESIKTVEDARRAKALADGKSSSTTPVYTN
-413 KVTCKEDEIISKEP
+413 SSP
-427 FETPKTSAAA
+427 AAA
-437 NQSNQNPESEAAPS
+437 
-451 QPKSEY
+451 
-457 KRIQY
+457 
-462 DGGDVGEKSMS
+462 
-473 ICDEL
+473 
-478 KKQAEQTY
+478 
-486 AEGIDKSI
+486 
-494 ETAAACFRLCAEG
+494 
-507 LSRFPDDGGG
+507 
-517 SYPIQDI
+517 QD
-524 SLLIACSAVSGG
+524 
-536 WNRTGSADRD
+536 SAD
-546 RMSERLKLYV
+546 
-556 SNVNELCDDLP
+556 
-567 LALTVPG
+567 
-574 FANIGRNLMSSPQIS
+574 
-589 AFTEHL
+589 
-595 TRLFQTLDE
+595 
-604 HEKMAVVTMHYLMLY
+604 
-619 AVFEQ
+619 
-624 WPQVDVL
+624 
-631 KDAYENAL
+631 
-639 VQPEEAYESPES
+639 
-651 NTAEDFEWEEFSSVG
+651 TAEDFEWEEFSSVG
-666 ELHEKILRPELFRD
+666 ELHEKLLRPELFRD

-830 QFTDFDDVFGDLLDK
+830 QFADFDDVFGDLLDK

-871 DTGDDVLLRYQNG
+871 DTGDNVLLRYQNG

-915 ADNYEGYGMLDEG
+915 ADNFEGYGMLDEG

-933 KGLWKDDKRCGYGEQ
+933 KGLWKDNKRCGYGEQ
-948 TLESGS
+948 TFESGS

-983 KNGKENGIFLIK
+983 KNGNENGIFLIK

-1109 LTGVDSYEYALFYEG
+1109 LTGVDSYKYALFYEG

>member
-1 MGLFSKKVDY
+1 MGLFNKMTFWDALQLLDCDYLSPHLKK
-11 DELYRKLSS
+11 KII
-20 EKMAPEEARKAEKEL
+20 KAESNFTEEEKTACYIMYSL
-35 KKLAKSGDKRGVI
+35 HKGDCGLALSFINR
-48 WRPLTSVQIQSVGS
+48 
-62 VNWATSEFE
+62 
-71 EAEHK
+71 AEH
-76 YGICEEYVRVRSLPI
+76 GEELIPEIMMALFTHVAVRTFRAA
-91 VFNLFNESY
+91 Y
-100 EKYNDPKGAVFVAR
+100 EKEPSNPDYIAFFAF
-114 AYEHGWGVEKNHG
+114 AYEIGFYDCEKDHA
-127 KAVEIIRETENYPK
+127 KAVEFADLLRFTDADGALVKYALKKIFPEETHNGSTA
-141 DGTFFVNSDLIKNA
+141 DDNVRKNA
-155 YKEITGN
+155 TANTEPTSTAVPTSAKDASNKSEPQGEFKRIEI
-162 EFPDSESSEQKEKQA
+162 
-177 ISDAAK
+177 
-183 TQNKQPQ
+183 
-190 SDINLK
+190 
-196 RVEYDG
+196 DG
-202 GDVYEGEILNGKRH
+202 DLFEGYFLNGKKNGR
-216 GHGTY
+216 GKY
-221 TWSDGS
+221 TWANGNVYDGNWVDGKCTGKGRISWSSGAS
-227 FYDGE
+227 FDGE
-232 WKDGKKDGNGKQS
+232 WKDNQMSEGKYSYADGSVYEGSFKNGKR
-245 HPDGS
+245 DG
-250 CYDGGWKDDKM
+250 YGKRI
-261 DGFGVLV
+261 
-268 YSNQSRYEGHW
+268 Y
-279 SEGNENGHGMLTF
+279 
-292 ANGNSYDGEW
+292 
-302 KDGNENGHGI
+302 
-312 RKYINVGVYD
+312 
-322 GEWKDGDE
+322 KDGDKYE
-330 NGHGIMKY
+330 GRWQSGSRNGKGVY
-338 INGDVYDGEWKDGY
+338 TWADGDVYDGEWKDDKRCGVGRMVMY
-352 ENGHGT
+352 GKAGPDALNAGEVFIK
-358 MTYANGDRYDGEW
+358 YSYDGEW
-371 KDGDENGHGMLTFAN
+371 LDNREHGHGICREGKGTVAGMDKVYE
-386 GNSYDGDWVNGE
+386 GEWVNGKKCGRFVWHFLHRDGE
-398 MNGNGIYTYANGEKY
+398 TGKSYIDFYEDGNLIETCIPYDESIKTVEDARRAKALADGKSSSTTPVYTN
-413 KVTCKEDEIISKEP
+413 SSP
-427 FETPKTSAAA
+427 AAA
-437 NQSNQNPESEAAPS
+437 
-451 QPKSEY
+451 
-457 KRIQY
+457 
-462 DGGDVGEKSMS
+462 
-473 ICDEL
+473 
-478 KKQAEQTY
+478 
-486 AEGIDKSI
+486 
-494 ETAAACFRLCAEG
+494 
-507 LSRFPDDGGG
+507 
-517 SYPIQDI
+517 QD
-524 SLLIACSAVSGG
+524 
-536 WNRTGSADRD
+536 SAD
-546 RMSERLKLYV
+546 
-556 SNVNELCDDLP
+556 
-567 LALTVPG
+567 
-574 FANIGRNLMSSPQIS
+574 
-589 AFTEHL
+589 
-595 TRLFQTLDE
+595 
-604 HEKMAVVTMHYLMLY
+604 
-619 AVFEQ
+619 
-624 WPQVDVL
+624 
-631 KDAYENAL
+631 
-639 VQPEEAYESPES
+639 
-651 NTAEDFEWEEFSSVG
+651 TAEDFEWEEFSSVG
-666 ELHEKILRPELFRD
+666 ELHEKLLRPELFRD

-830 QFTDFDDVFGDLLDK
+830 QFAYFDDVFGDLLDK

-871 DTGDDVLLRYQNG
+871 DTGDNVLLRYQNG

-915 ADNYEGYGMLDEG
+915 ADNFEGYGMLDEG

-933 KGLWKDDKRCGYGEQ
+933 KGLWKDNKRCGYGEQ
-948 TLESGS
+948 TFESGS

-983 KNGKENGIFLIK
+983 KNGNENGIFLIK

-1007 GEIIPSLDGALITYN
+1007 GEITPSLDGALITYN

-1079 VDTTGEEPIILASDD
+1079 VDTTGEEPVILASDD

-1109 LTGVDSYEYALFYEG
+1109 LTGVDSYKYALFYEG
-1124 GYRDGEAFG
+1124 GYRDGGAFG
-1133 SGMLYVAGDSEN
+1133 SGMLYVVGDSEN

>member
-1 MGLFSKKVDY
+1 MGLFNKMTFWDALQLLDCDYLSPHLKK
-11 DELYRKLSS
+11 KII
-20 EKMAPEEARKAEKEL
+20 KAESNFTEEEKTACYIMYSL
-35 KKLAKSGDKRGVI
+35 HKGDCGLALSFINR
-48 WRPLTSVQIQSVGS
+48 
-62 VNWATSEFE
+62 
-71 EAEHK
+71 AEH
-76 YGICEEYVRVRSLPI
+76 GEELIPEIMMALFTHVAVRTFRAA
-91 VFNLFNESY
+91 Y
-100 EKYNDPKGAVFVAR
+100 EKEPSNPDYIAFFAF
-114 AYEHGWGVEKNHG
+114 AYEIGFYDCEKDHA
-127 KAVEIIRETENYPK
+127 KAVEFADLLRFTDADGALVKYALKKIFPKETHNGSTA
-141 DGTFFVNSDLIKNA
+141 DDNVRKNA
-155 YKEITGN
+155 TANTDPTSTAVPTSAKDPSDKSAPQAEFKRLEI
-162 EFPDSESSEQKEKQA
+162 
-177 ISDAAK
+177 
-183 TQNKQPQ
+183 
-190 SDINLK
+190 
-196 RVEYDG
+196 DG
-202 GDVYEGEILNGKRH
+202 DLFEGYFLNGKKNGR
-216 GHGTY
+216 GKYIWANGNVYDGNWVDGKCTGKGRI
-221 TWSDGS
+221 TWSSGAS
-227 FYDGE
+227 FDGE
-232 WKDGKKDGNGKQS
+232 WKDNQMSEGKYSYADGSVYEGSFKNGK
-245 HPDGS
+245 
-250 CYDGGWKDDKM
+250 YDGYGKRI
-261 DGFGVLV
+261 
-268 YSNQSRYEGHW
+268 Y
-279 SEGNENGHGMLTF
+279 
-292 ANGNSYDGEW
+292 
-302 KDGNENGHGI
+302 
-312 RKYINVGVYD
+312 
-322 GEWKDGDE
+322 KDGDKYE
-330 NGHGIMKY
+330 GRWQSGSRNGKGVY
-338 INGDVYDGEWKDGY
+338 TWADGDVYDGEWKDDKRCGVGRMVMY
-352 ENGHGT
+352 GKAGPDALNAGEVFIK
-358 MTYANGDRYDGEW
+358 YSYDGEW
-371 KDGDENGHGMLTFAN
+371 LDNREHGHGICREGKGTVAGMDKVYE
-386 GNSYDGDWVNGE
+386 GEWVNGKKCGRFVWHFLHRDGE
-398 MNGNGIYTYANGEKY
+398 TGKSYIDFYEDGNLIETCIPYDESIKTVEDARRAKALADGKSSSATPVYTN
-413 KVTCKEDEIISKEP
+413 SSP
-427 FETPKTSAAA
+427 AAA
-437 NQSNQNPESEAAPS
+437 
-451 QPKSEY
+451 
-457 KRIQY
+457 R
-462 DGGDVGEKSMS
+462 D
-473 ICDEL
+473 
-478 KKQAEQTY
+478 
-486 AEGIDKSI
+486 
-494 ETAAACFRLCAEG
+494 
-507 LSRFPDDGGG
+507 
-517 SYPIQDI
+517 
-524 SLLIACSAVSGG
+524 
-536 WNRTGSADRD
+536 SAD
-546 RMSERLKLYV
+546 
-556 SNVNELCDDLP
+556 
-567 LALTVPG
+567 
-574 FANIGRNLMSSPQIS
+574 
-589 AFTEHL
+589 
-595 TRLFQTLDE
+595 
-604 HEKMAVVTMHYLMLY
+604 
-619 AVFEQ
+619 
-624 WPQVDVL
+624 
-631 KDAYENAL
+631 
-639 VQPEEAYESPES
+639 
-651 NTAEDFEWEEFSSVG
+651 TAEDFEWEEFSSVG

-830 QFTDFDDVFGDLLDK
+830 QFADFDDVFGDLLDY

-871 DTGDDVLLRYQNG
+871 DTGDNVLLRYQNG

-915 ADNYEGYGMLDEG
+915 AENFEGYGMLDEG

-933 KGLWKDDKRCGYGEQ
+933 KGLWKDNKRCGYGEQ
-948 TLESGS
+948 TFESGS

-959 WKDNVYHGFGRF
+959 WKDNDYHGFGRF

-983 KNGKENGIFLIK
+983 KNGNENGIFLIK

-1109 LTGVDSYEYALFYEG
+1109 LTGVDSYKYALFYEG

>member
-1 MGLFSKKVDY
+1 MGLFNKMTFWDALQLLDCDYLSPHLKK
-11 DELYRKLSS
+11 KII
-20 EKMAPEEARKAEKEL
+20 KAESNFTEEEKTACYIMYSL
-35 KKLAKSGDKRGVI
+35 HKGDCGLALSFINR
-48 WRPLTSVQIQSVGS
+48 
-62 VNWATSEFE
+62 
-71 EAEHK
+71 AEH
-76 YGICEEYVRVRSLPI
+76 GEELIPEIMMALFTHVAVRTFRAA
-91 VFNLFNESY
+91 Y
-100 EKYNDPKGAVFVAR
+100 EKEPSNPDYIAFFAF
-114 AYEHGWGVEKNHG
+114 AYEIGFYDCEKDHA
-127 KAVEIIRETENYPK
+127 KAVEFADLLRFTDADGALVKYALKKIFPEETHNGSTA
-141 DGTFFVNSDLIKNA
+141 DDNVRKNA
-155 YKEITGN
+155 TANTEPTSTAVPTSAKDPSDESAPQAEFKRIEI
-162 EFPDSESSEQKEKQA
+162 
-177 ISDAAK
+177 
-183 TQNKQPQ
+183 
-190 SDINLK
+190 
-196 RVEYDG
+196 DG
-202 GDVYEGEILNGKRH
+202 DLFEGYFLNGKKNGR
-216 GHGTY
+216 GKYIWANGNVYDGNWVDGKCTGKGRIS
-221 TWSDGS
+221 WSSGAS
-227 FYDGE
+227 FDGE
-232 WKDGKKDGNGKQS
+232 WKDNQMSEGKYSYADGSVYEGSFKNGKR
-245 HPDGS
+245 DG
-250 CYDGGWKDDKM
+250 YGKRI
-261 DGFGVLV
+261 
-268 YSNQSRYEGHW
+268 Y
-279 SEGNENGHGMLTF
+279 
-292 ANGNSYDGEW
+292 
-302 KDGNENGHGI
+302 
-312 RKYINVGVYD
+312 
-322 GEWKDGDE
+322 KDGDKYE
-330 NGHGIMKY
+330 GRWQSGSRNGKGVY
-338 INGDVYDGEWKDGY
+338 TWADGDVYDGEWKDDKRCGVGRMVMY
-352 ENGHGT
+352 GKAGPDALNAGEVFIK
-358 MTYANGDRYDGEW
+358 YSYDGEW
-371 KDGDENGHGMLTFAN
+371 LDNREHGHGICREGKGTVAGMDKVYE
-386 GNSYDGDWVNGE
+386 GEWVNGKKCGRFVWHFLHRDGE
-398 MNGNGIYTYANGEKY
+398 TGKSYIDFYEDGNLIETCIPYDESIKTVEDARRAKALADGKSSSTTPVYTN
-413 KVTCKEDEIISKEP
+413 SSP
-427 FETPKTSAAA
+427 AAA
-437 NQSNQNPESEAAPS
+437 
-451 QPKSEY
+451 
-457 KRIQY
+457 
-462 DGGDVGEKSMS
+462 
-473 ICDEL
+473 
-478 KKQAEQTY
+478 
-486 AEGIDKSI
+486 
-494 ETAAACFRLCAEG
+494 
-507 LSRFPDDGGG
+507 
-517 SYPIQDI
+517 QD
-524 SLLIACSAVSGG
+524 
-536 WNRTGSADRD
+536 SAD
-546 RMSERLKLYV
+546 
-556 SNVNELCDDLP
+556 
-567 LALTVPG
+567 
-574 FANIGRNLMSSPQIS
+574 
-589 AFTEHL
+589 
-595 TRLFQTLDE
+595 
-604 HEKMAVVTMHYLMLY
+604 
-619 AVFEQ
+619 
-624 WPQVDVL
+624 
-631 KDAYENAL
+631 
-639 VQPEEAYESPES
+639 
-651 NTAEDFEWEEFSSVG
+651 TAEDIEWEEFSSVS
-666 ELHEKILRPELFRD
+666 ELHEKLLRPELFRD

-789 FRISGEYDDDDS
+789 FRLSGEYDDDDS

-830 QFTDFDDVFGDLLDK
+830 QFADFDDVFGDLLDK
-845 GYLPGSDGKMYLS
+845 GYLPGSDGRMYLS

-871 DTGDDVLLRYQNG
+871 DTGDNVLFRYQNG

-933 KGLWKDDKRCGYGEQ
+933 KGLWKDHKRCGYGEQ
-948 TLESGS
+948 TFESGS

-959 WKDNVYHGFGRF
+959 WKDNDYHGFGRF

-983 KNGKENGIFLIK
+983 KNGNENGIFLIK

-1109 LTGVDSYEYALFYEG
+1109 LTGVDSYKYALFYEG

>member
-1 MGLFSKKVDY
+1 MGLFNKMTFWDALQLLDCDYLSPHLKK
-11 DELYRKLSS
+11 KII
-20 EKMAPEEARKAEKEL
+20 KAESNFTEEEKTACYIMYSL
-35 KKLAKSGDKRGVI
+35 HKGDCGLALSFINR
-48 WRPLTSVQIQSVGS
+48 
-62 VNWATSEFE
+62 
-71 EAEHK
+71 AEH
-76 YGICEEYVRVRSLPI
+76 GEELIPEIMMALFTHVAVRTFRAA
-91 VFNLFNESY
+91 Y
-100 EKYNDPKGAVFVAR
+100 EKEPSNPDYIAFFAF
-114 AYEHGWGVEKNHG
+114 AYEIGFYDCEKDHA
-127 KAVEIIRETENYPK
+127 KAVEFADLLRFTDADGALVKYALKKIFPEETHNGSTA
-141 DGTFFVNSDLIKNA
+141 DDNVRKNA
-155 YKEITGN
+155 TANTEPTSTAVPTSAKDPSNKSEPQGEFKRIEI
-162 EFPDSESSEQKEKQA
+162 
-177 ISDAAK
+177 
-183 TQNKQPQ
+183 
-190 SDINLK
+190 
-196 RVEYDG
+196 DG
-202 GDVYEGEILNGKRH
+202 DLFEGYFLNGKKNGR
-216 GHGTY
+216 GKYIWANGNVYDGNWVDGKCTGKGRIS
-221 TWSDGS
+221 WSSGAS
-227 FYDGE
+227 FDGE
-232 WKDGKKDGNGKQS
+232 WKDNQMSEGKYSYADGSVYEGSFKNGK
-245 HPDGS
+245 
-250 CYDGGWKDDKM
+250 YDGYGKRI
-261 DGFGVLV
+261 
-268 YSNQSRYEGHW
+268 Y
-279 SEGNENGHGMLTF
+279 
-292 ANGNSYDGEW
+292 
-302 KDGNENGHGI
+302 
-312 RKYINVGVYD
+312 
-322 GEWKDGDE
+322 KDGDKYE
-330 NGHGIMKY
+330 GRWQSGSRNGKGVY
-338 INGDVYDGEWKDGY
+338 TWADGDVYDGEWKDDKRCGVGRMVMY
-352 ENGHGT
+352 GKAGPDALNAGEVFIK
-358 MTYANGDRYDGEW
+358 YSYDGEW
-371 KDGDENGHGMLTFAN
+371 LDNREHGHGICREGKGTVAGMDKVYE
-386 GNSYDGDWVNGE
+386 GEWVNGKKCGRFVWHFLHRDGE
-398 MNGNGIYTYANGEKY
+398 TGKSYIDFYEDGNLIETCIPYDESIKTVEDARRAKALADGKSSSATPVYTN
-413 KVTCKEDEIISKEP
+413 SSP
-427 FETPKTSAAA
+427 AAA
-437 NQSNQNPESEAAPS
+437 
-451 QPKSEY
+451 
-457 KRIQY
+457 
-462 DGGDVGEKSMS
+462 
-473 ICDEL
+473 
-478 KKQAEQTY
+478 
-486 AEGIDKSI
+486 
-494 ETAAACFRLCAEG
+494 
-507 LSRFPDDGGG
+507 
-517 SYPIQDI
+517 QD
-524 SLLIACSAVSGG
+524 
-536 WNRTGSADRD
+536 SAD
-546 RMSERLKLYV
+546 
-556 SNVNELCDDLP
+556 
-567 LALTVPG
+567 
-574 FANIGRNLMSSPQIS
+574 
-589 AFTEHL
+589 
-595 TRLFQTLDE
+595 
-604 HEKMAVVTMHYLMLY
+604 
-619 AVFEQ
+619 
-624 WPQVDVL
+624 
-631 KDAYENAL
+631 
-639 VQPEEAYESPES
+639 
-651 NTAEDFEWEEFSSVG
+651 TAEDFEWEEFSSVG

-776 TGDGDYLDPLLDL
+776 TRDGDYLDPLLDL
-789 FRISGEYDDDDS
+789 FRLSGEYDDDDS

-812 NGNIN
+812 NGNID

-830 QFTDFDDVFGDLLDK
+830 QFADFDDVFGDLLDY

-871 DTGDDVLLRYQNG
+871 DTGDNVLLRYQNG

-915 ADNYEGYGMLDEG
+915 AENFEGYGMLDEG

-933 KGLWKDDKRCGYGEQ
+933 KGLWKDNKRCGYGEQ
-948 TLESGS
+948 TFESGS

-959 WKDNVYHGFGRF
+959 WKDNDYHGFGRF

-983 KNGKENGIFLIK
+983 KNGNENGIFLIK

-1109 LTGVDSYEYALFYEG
+1109 LTGVDSYKYALFYEG

>member
-1 MGLFSKKVDY
+1 MGLFNKMTFWDALQLLDCDYLSPHLKK
-11 DELYRKLSS
+11 KII
-20 EKMAPEEARKAEKEL
+20 KAESNFTEEEKTACYIMYSL
-35 KKLAKSGDKRGVI
+35 HKGDCSLALSFINR
-48 WRPLTSVQIQSVGS
+48 
-62 VNWATSEFE
+62 
-71 EAEHK
+71 AEH
-76 YGICEEYVRVRSLPI
+76 GEELIPEIMMALFTHVAVRTFRAA
-91 VFNLFNESY
+91 Y
-100 EKYNDPKGAVFVAR
+100 EKEPSNPDYIAFFAF
-114 AYEHGWGVEKNHG
+114 AYEIGFYDCEKDHA
-127 KAVEIIRETENYPK
+127 KAVEFADLLRFTDADGALVKYALKKIFPEETHNGSTA
-141 DGTFFVNSDLIKNA
+141 DDNVRKNA
-155 YKEITGN
+155 TANTEPTSTAVPTSAKDASNKSEPQGEFKRIEI
-162 EFPDSESSEQKEKQA
+162 
-177 ISDAAK
+177 
-183 TQNKQPQ
+183 
-190 SDINLK
+190 
-196 RVEYDG
+196 DG
-202 GDVYEGEILNGKRH
+202 DLFEGYFLNGKKNGR
-216 GHGTY
+216 GKY
-221 TWSDGS
+221 TWANGNVYDGNWVDGKCTGKGRISWSSGAS
-227 FYDGE
+227 FDGE
-232 WKDGKKDGNGKQS
+232 WKDNQMSEGKYSYADGSVYEGSFKNGKR
-245 HPDGS
+245 DG
-250 CYDGGWKDDKM
+250 YGKRI
-261 DGFGVLV
+261 
-268 YSNQSRYEGHW
+268 Y
-279 SEGNENGHGMLTF
+279 
-292 ANGNSYDGEW
+292 
-302 KDGNENGHGI
+302 
-312 RKYINVGVYD
+312 
-322 GEWKDGDE
+322 KDGDKYE
-330 NGHGIMKY
+330 GRWQSGSRNGKGVY
-338 INGDVYDGEWKDGY
+338 TWADGDVYDGEWKDDKRCGVGRMVMY
-352 ENGHGT
+352 GKAGPDALNAGEVFIK
-358 MTYANGDRYDGEW
+358 YSYDGEW
-371 KDGDENGHGMLTFAN
+371 LDNREHGHGICREGKGTVAGMDKVYE
-386 GNSYDGDWVNGE
+386 GEWVNGKKCGRFVWHFLHRDGE
-398 MNGNGIYTYANGEKY
+398 TGKSYIDFYEDGNLIETCIPYDESIKTVEDARRAKALADGKSSSTTPVYTN
-413 KVTCKEDEIISKEP
+413 SSP
-427 FETPKTSAAA
+427 AAA
-437 NQSNQNPESEAAPS
+437 
-451 QPKSEY
+451 
-457 KRIQY
+457 
-462 DGGDVGEKSMS
+462 
-473 ICDEL
+473 
-478 KKQAEQTY
+478 
-486 AEGIDKSI
+486 
-494 ETAAACFRLCAEG
+494 
-507 LSRFPDDGGG
+507 
-517 SYPIQDI
+517 QD
-524 SLLIACSAVSGG
+524 
-536 WNRTGSADRD
+536 SAD
-546 RMSERLKLYV
+546 
-556 SNVNELCDDLP
+556 
-567 LALTVPG
+567 
-574 FANIGRNLMSSPQIS
+574 
-589 AFTEHL
+589 
-595 TRLFQTLDE
+595 
-604 HEKMAVVTMHYLMLY
+604 
-619 AVFEQ
+619 
-624 WPQVDVL
+624 
-631 KDAYENAL
+631 
-639 VQPEEAYESPES
+639 
-651 NTAEDFEWEEFSSVG
+651 TAEDFEWEEFSSVG
-666 ELHEKILRPELFRD
+666 ELHEKLLRPELFRD

-789 FRISGEYDDDDS
+789 FRLSGEYDDDDS

-830 QFTDFDDVFGDLLDK
+830 QFADFDDVFGDLLDK

-871 DTGDDVLLRYQNG
+871 DTGDNVLFRYQNG

-933 KGLWKDDKRCGYGEQ
+933 KGLWKDHKRCGYGEQ
-948 TLESGS
+948 TFESGS

-959 WKDNVYHGFGRF
+959 WKDNDYHGFGRF

-983 KNGKENGIFLIK
+983 KNGNENGIFLIK

-1109 LTGVDSYEYALFYEG
+1109 LTGVDSYKYALFYEG

>member
-1 MGLFSKKVDY
+1 MKNIYLFSEID
-11 DELYRKLSS
+11 SS
-20 EKMAPEEARKAEKEL
+20 
-35 KKLAKSGDKRGVI
+35 
-48 WRPLTSVQIQSVGS
+48 
-62 VNWATSEFE
+62 
-71 EAEHK
+71 
-76 YGICEEYVRVRSLPI
+76 
-91 VFNLFNESY
+91 
-100 EKYNDPKGAVFVAR
+100 
-114 AYEHGWGVEKNHG
+114 
-127 KAVEIIRETENYPK
+127 IRETL
-141 DGTFFVNSDLIKNA
+141 GKNA
-155 YKEITGN
+155 CEMIDTEPNSLGFVLTQEACAEFYITREIEKDLRGRITAVLDGLCSDAGVKFGESATVSIFASTVVPMPGILEKINGVGLNESVLSTLPDEAAQKAWALHLQLMKAFACEMYVSSRHFTDLENEATEKYGVDEIEKLSVEALRELCAAFKNVYAAQGVCSLSTDPYEQFFMLLKTAFRSWDNPRACVYRGMKGITDSGLSIAVQLVDLKTGKYFKN
-162 EFPDSESSEQKEKQA
+162 RTTIAAADRNNKEKDAFDKSAPQA
-177 ISDAAK
+177 EF
-183 TQNKQPQ
+183 
-190 SDINLK
+190 K

-216 GHGTY
+216 GRGTY
-221 TWSDGS
+221 TWANGDTYEG
-227 FYDGE
+227 D
-232 WKDGKKDGNGKQS
+232 WKDGKRCGRGKLIQYGKS
-245 HPDGS
+245 PRGET
-250 CYDGGWKDDKM
+250 YMK
-261 DGFGVLV
+261 
-268 YSNQSRYEGHW
+268 Y
-279 SEGNENGHGMLTF
+279 
-292 ANGNSYDGEW
+292 SYDGEW
-302 KDGNENGHGI
+302 LDNREHGHGI
-312 RKYINVGVYD
+312 CVEGDFGWEKMDKVFE
-322 GEWKDGDE
+322 GEWVKGKRQGRFVWYFTNSKGGRYMDFYEDGNLIETCIPYDE
-330 NGHGIMKY
+330 SIKTVEDARHARVLADGKSSSTTP
-338 INGDVYDGEWKDGY
+338 VY
-352 ENGHGT
+352 T
-358 MTYANGDRYDGEW
+358 
-371 KDGDENGHGMLTFAN
+371 
-386 GNSYDGDWVNGE
+386 NS
-398 MNGNGIYTYANGEKY
+398 
-413 KVTCKEDEIISKEP
+413 SP
-427 FETPKTSAAA
+427 AAA
-437 NQSNQNPESEAAPS
+437 
-451 QPKSEY
+451 
-457 KRIQY
+457 
-462 DGGDVGEKSMS
+462 
-473 ICDEL
+473 
-478 KKQAEQTY
+478 
-486 AEGIDKSI
+486 
-494 ETAAACFRLCAEG
+494 
-507 LSRFPDDGGG
+507 
-517 SYPIQDI
+517 QD
-524 SLLIACSAVSGG
+524 
-536 WNRTGSADRD
+536 SAD
-546 RMSERLKLYV
+546 
-556 SNVNELCDDLP
+556 
-567 LALTVPG
+567 
-574 FANIGRNLMSSPQIS
+574 
-589 AFTEHL
+589 
-595 TRLFQTLDE
+595 
-604 HEKMAVVTMHYLMLY
+604 
-619 AVFEQ
+619 
-624 WPQVDVL
+624 
-631 KDAYENAL
+631 
-639 VQPEEAYESPES
+639 
-651 NTAEDFEWEEFSSVG
+651 TAEDFEWEEFSSVG

-766 ANLACYLWTD
+766 ANLACYLWTY
-776 TGDGDYLDPLLDL
+776 TRDGDYLDPLLDL

-830 QFTDFDDVFGDLLDK
+830 QFAYFDDVFGDLLDK

-871 DTGDDVLLRYQNG
+871 DTGDNVLLRYQNG

-896 EGFGAYFFAG
+896 EGFGAYFFTG

-915 ADNYEGYGMLDEG
+915 ADNFEGYGMLDEG

-933 KGLWKDDKRCGYGEQ
+933 KGLWKDHKRCGYGEQ
-948 TLESGS
+948 TFESGS

-1109 LTGVDSYEYALFYEG
+1109 LTGVDSYKYALFYEG

-1133 SGMLYVAGDSEN
+1133 SGMLYVVGDSEN

>member
-1 MGLFSKKVDY
+1 MKNIYLFSEID
-11 DELYRKLSS
+11 SS
-20 EKMAPEEARKAEKEL
+20 
-35 KKLAKSGDKRGVI
+35 
-48 WRPLTSVQIQSVGS
+48 
-62 VNWATSEFE
+62 
-71 EAEHK
+71 
-76 YGICEEYVRVRSLPI
+76 
-91 VFNLFNESY
+91 
-100 EKYNDPKGAVFVAR
+100 
-114 AYEHGWGVEKNHG
+114 
-127 KAVEIIRETENYPK
+127 IRETL
-141 DGTFFVNSDLIKNA
+141 GKNA
-155 YKEITGN
+155 CEMIDAEPNSLGFVLTQEACAEFYITREIEKDLRGRITAVLDGLCSDAGVKFGESATVSIFASTVVPMPGILEKINGVGLNESVLSTLPDEAAQKAWALHLQLMKAFACELYVSSQHFTDLENEATGKYGVDEIEKLSVEALRELCAAFKN
-162 EFPDSESSEQKEKQA
+162 VYAAQGVCSLSTDPYEQFFMLLKTAFRSWDNPRACVYRRRKGITDSGLSIAVQLVDLKTGKYFKNRTTIAAADRNNKEK
-177 ISDAAK
+177 DAS
-183 TQNKQPQ
+183 NKSEPQ
-190 SDINLK
+190 GEFK
-196 RVEYDG
+196 RIEIDG
-202 GDVYEGEILNGKRH
+202 DLFEGYFLNGKKNGR
-216 GHGTY
+216 GKY
-221 TWSDGS
+221 TWANGNVYDGNWVDGKCTGKGRISWSSGAS
-227 FYDGE
+227 FDGE
-232 WKDGKKDGNGKQS
+232 WKDNQMSEGKYSYADGSVYEGSFKNGKR
-245 HPDGS
+245 DG
-250 CYDGGWKDDKM
+250 YGKRI
-261 DGFGVLV
+261 
-268 YSNQSRYEGHW
+268 Y
-279 SEGNENGHGMLTF
+279 
-292 ANGNSYDGEW
+292 
-302 KDGNENGHGI
+302 
-312 RKYINVGVYD
+312 
-322 GEWKDGDE
+322 KDGDKYE
-330 NGHGIMKY
+330 GRWQSGSRNGKGVY
-338 INGDVYDGEWKDGY
+338 TWADGDVYDGEWKDDKRCGVGRMVMY
-352 ENGHGT
+352 GKAGPDALNAGEIFIK
-358 MTYANGDRYDGEW
+358 YSYDGEW
-371 KDGDENGHGMLTFAN
+371 LDNREHGHGICREGKGTVAGMDKVYE
-386 GNSYDGDWVNGE
+386 GEWVNGKKCGRFVWHFLHRDGE
-398 MNGNGIYTYANGEKY
+398 TGKSYIDFYEDGNLIETCIPYDESIKTVEDARRARALADGKSSSTTPVYTN
-413 KVTCKEDEIISKEP
+413 SSP
-427 FETPKTSAAA
+427 AAA
-437 NQSNQNPESEAAPS
+437 
-451 QPKSEY
+451 
-457 KRIQY
+457 
-462 DGGDVGEKSMS
+462 
-473 ICDEL
+473 
-478 KKQAEQTY
+478 
-486 AEGIDKSI
+486 
-494 ETAAACFRLCAEG
+494 
-507 LSRFPDDGGG
+507 
-517 SYPIQDI
+517 QD
-524 SLLIACSAVSGG
+524 
-536 WNRTGSADRD
+536 SAD
-546 RMSERLKLYV
+546 
-556 SNVNELCDDLP
+556 
-567 LALTVPG
+567 
-574 FANIGRNLMSSPQIS
+574 
-589 AFTEHL
+589 
-595 TRLFQTLDE
+595 
-604 HEKMAVVTMHYLMLY
+604 
-619 AVFEQ
+619 
-624 WPQVDVL
+624 
-631 KDAYENAL
+631 
-639 VQPEEAYESPES
+639 
-651 NTAEDFEWEEFSSVG
+651 TAEDFEWEKFSSVG
-666 ELHEKILRPELFRD
+666 ELHEKLLRPELFRD

-789 FRISGEYDDDDS
+789 FRLSGEYDDDDS

-830 QFTDFDDVFGDLLDK
+830 QFADFDDVFGDLLDY

-871 DTGDDVLLRYQNG
+871 DTGDNVLLRYQNG

-915 ADNYEGYGMLDEG
+915 ADNFEGYGMLDEG

-948 TLESGS
+948 TFESGS

-983 KNGKENGIFLIK
+983 KNGNENGIFLIK

-1007 GEIIPSLDGALITYN
+1007 GEITPSLDGALITYN

-1061 NIYQGQFSQDV
+1061 NIYLGQFSQDV

-1079 VDTTGEEPIILASDD
+1079 VDTTGEEPVILASDD

-1124 GYRDGEAFG
+1124 GYRDGGALG
-1133 SGMLYVAGDSEN
+1133 SGMLYVVGDSEN